1 MIYTYRCNQGECA
14 CLNIEFTV
22 SKRASDIDTVEFCRA
37 CAHPAERLFRPGRPQ
52 IMNAGDGW
60 NDHTYNPA
68 FGKVIS
74 SKAQLRKEMAEA
86 KARGNEMVE
95 VGNEPFANI
104 HRHAE
109 ATQAHKSKEGWRKVS
124 RDLGL
129 PED

>member
-1 MIYTYRCNQGECA
+1 MKYTYRCNQSECA
-14 CLNIEFTV
+14 CWNIEFEIE
-22 SKRASDIDTVEFCRA
+22 KFARDIDVKEVCKA
-37 CAHPAERLFRPGRPQ
+37 CLHTAERLFRPGRPQ

-68 FGKVIS
+68 FGKVIG

-95 VGNEPFANI
+95 VGNEPLHKI
-104 HRHAE
+104 HQHAE
-109 ATQAHKSKEGWRKVS
+109 ATQAHKHKEGWRKVS